1 VIWPPPEQSL
11 EGSLVRL
18 EPLAEAHREP
28 LRSVA
33 GFPEIWQW
41 MDRRV
46 AETEGG
52 FDQWF
57 DGRMTLQTVACR
69 RPRSLACRA
78 RHAPCVLGRLGFRAP
93 GKNLGSRHSQIP
105 RVRLADAG
113 PSGGRTQGDR
123 IAALFGR
130 PRTTPREVCPAP
142 PGVRASKHML
152 MPVTGVRDSAYFSI
166 VDDEWPA
173 VRQNLEQRLAG
184 AREVESA

>member
-1 VIWPPPEQSL
+1 VIWPPPEQPL
-11 EGSLVRL
+11 EGNLVRL
-18 EPLAEAHREP
+18 EPLVEAHREP

-33 GFPEIWQW
+33 MHPEIC
-41 MDRRV
+41 
-46 AETEGG
+46 
-52 FDQWF
+52 
-57 DGRMTLQTVACR
+57 RMTLKTVACR

-93 GKNLGSRHSQIP
+93 GENLFPGGVSLHRNP

-113 PSGGRTQGDR
+113 PSGGRTQGGR
-123 IAALFGR
+123 IATLFGR

-152 MPVTGVRDSAYFSI
+152 MPGFGVRDSAYFSI

-173 VRQNLEQRLAG
+173 VRQNLEKRLAG
-184 AREVESA
+184 AREVRSA